1 MPDAVIDSAIRALKV
16 RRDEID
22 SIIRNLQRVSGGSSS
37 STPVSG
43 GRRPAT
49 KSATKKVRSRR
60 GKPMSA
66 AVKEKLRAAYAA
78 NHPGWKPKK
87 K

>member
-1 MPDAVIDSAIRALKV
+1 MPDVVIESAIRALKQ

-22 SIIRNLQRVSGGSSS
+22 AIIKSLERVSGGAARGVQAA
-37 STPVSG
+37 STNN
-43 GRRPAT
+43 
-49 KSATKKVRSRR
+49 KKVPAGK

-66 AVKEKLRAAYAA
+66 AAKAKLRAAYAA

>member
-1 MPDAVIDSAIRALKV
+1 MPDAVIENAIKALKK

-22 SIIRNLQRVSGGSSS
+22 GIIQSLERVTGGAPHAAQSA
-37 STPVSG
+37 
-43 GRRPAT
+43 PA
-49 KSATKKVRSRR
+49 SKKVSSKKRT
-60 GKPMSA
+60 PMSA
-66 AVKEKLRAAYAA
+66 AAKARLRATYAK

>member
-1 MPDAVIDSAIRALKV
+1 MPDVIIQNAIAALKR

-22 SIIRNLQRVSGGSSS
+22 VIIKSLERVSG
-37 STPVSG
+37 VA
-43 GRRPAT
+43 AT
-49 KSATKKVRSRR
+49 GVQSASTKKKVPARK

-66 AVKEKLRAAYAA
+66 ASKAKLRAAYAA

>member
-1 MPDAVIDSAIRALKV
+1 MADVVIENAIRALKK

-22 SIIRNLQRVSGGSSS
+22 GIIQSLERVTGGAARAAQS
-37 STPVSG
+37 V
-43 GRRPAT
+43 PAS
-49 KSATKKVRSRR
+49 KKATARK

-66 AVKEKLRAAYAA
+66 AAKAKLRATYAK

>member
-1 MPDAVIDSAIRALKV
+1 MPDAVIDNAIRALKK

-22 SIIRNLQRVSGGSSS
+22 GIIQSLERVTGGTAHAAQSSPAS
-37 STPVSG
+37 NKAT
-43 GRRPAT
+43 GRR
-49 KSATKKVRSRR
+49 R
-60 GKPMSA
+60 KPMSA
-66 AVKEKLRAAYAA
+66 AAKAKLRAVYAK